1 MADAATLRDYA
12 LDNFDKN
19 TAETRRRLNE
29 YKKEYNEKFGKGSA
43 KEILDDLLPTRKM
56 IGGGPV
62 EGKGPQ
68 TTIGKNVPVLK
79 IDDPLD
85 LGRNRN
91 FQPLRKPKTIKIK

>member
-43 KEILDDLLPTRKM
+43 KEILDDLFPRREML
-56 IGGGPV
+56 GGGPV
-62 EGKGPQ
+62 EGQGPQ
-68 TTIGKNVPVLK
+68 TTIGEGVPVLK
-79 IDDPLD
+79 IDLSD
-85 LGRNRN
+85 LGLNRN
-91 FQPLRKPKTIKIK
+91 YQPLRKAKRIKFK